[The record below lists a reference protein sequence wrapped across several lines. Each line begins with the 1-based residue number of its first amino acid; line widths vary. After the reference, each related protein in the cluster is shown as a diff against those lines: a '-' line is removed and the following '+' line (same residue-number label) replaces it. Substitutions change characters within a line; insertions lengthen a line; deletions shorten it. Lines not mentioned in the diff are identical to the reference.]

1 MNTPSTQTL
10 REWIDSMPE
19 DADHMHNLVIYK
31 SKMYRIIVE
40 QIDADKMDESVR
52 DFAMHINL
60 GK

>member
-19 DADHMHNLVIYK
+19 GDDCMYDLAIYK
-31 SKMYRIIVE
+31 GRMYRIIVKRL
-40 QIDADKMDESVR
+40 DADKMDYSVR
-52 DFAMHINL
+52 DYVLKINL

>member
-1 MNTPSTQTL
+1 MNTPSTQTI

-19 DADHMHNLVIYK
+19 GEDRLHDLVIYGGQ
-31 SKMYRIIVE
+31 MYRIIVE

-52 DFAMHINL
+52 DFAMRISL